1 MTSRRKINH
10 WNPAACGHDE
20 RKLCWNILQ
29 QETLLRHWFERSSLG
44 GSLWKQLWAHMERHL
59 TCPVSCSWLWAA
71 RAFLASVPA
80 WLPGVPPKWQRGASC
95 AKHLDR
101 CSCSFIHN
109 DTGHVGPWVHPPLFQ
124 TQGTDRRQAQ
134 AEWTKWA
141 GPAGVLKGR
150 RRADLLGIWSWSKP
164 APIGH

>member
-10 WNPAACGHDE
+10 WNPAAFGHDE

-44 GSLWKQLWAHMERHL
+44 GSLWKQLWAHMERHS

-80 WLPGVPPKWQRGASC
+80 WLPGVPPKWRTGPHVPNIWIGVLALLFIMTRGMWVLGCIHLCSRHRALTEDKHKLSEPNGQDQLGFWRAEEEQTCWVSGPGASQ
-95 AKHLDR
+95 L
-101 CSCSFIHN
+101 
-109 DTGHVGPWVHPPLFQ
+109 P
-124 TQGTDRRQAQ
+124 
-134 AEWTKWA
+134 
-141 GPAGVLKGR
+141 
-150 RRADLLGIWSWSKP
+150 
-164 APIGH
+164 